1 MSDGAL
7 YGSDAEIARLLA
19 EADTW
24 AVVGLSANPLRPAH
38 GVARF
43 LQQLGKRI
51 VPVHPRADTVHGE
64 PGYASLAD
72 IPFPVDVV
80 DLFVRSDL
88 VGAVVDEALTLDPLP
103 RAVWMQ
109 LTVIDEAAALRA
121 RSAGLITVMNR
132 CPAIEWPRLGP
143 A

>member
-1 MSDGAL
+1 MGDSAL
-7 YGSDAEIARLLA
+7 YGSDEEVRAILRDAQ
-19 EADTW
+19 TW
-24 AVVGLSANPLRPAH
+24 AIVGLSANPLRPAH

-88 VGAVVDEALTLDPLP
+88 VGAVVDEALALDPAPPAL
-103 RAVWMQ
+103 WMQ
-109 LTVIDEAAALRA
+109 LTVVDA
-121 RSAGLITVMNR
+121 
-132 CPAIEWPRLGP
+132 
-143 A
+143 